1 MEYKGRGP
9 NELETGDF
17 PRNDVYAVSE
27 THSID
32 FEISAKA
39 ANHEV
44 NICAIFPRPLNPMA
58 VGVAP
63 HLQV

>member
-1 MEYKGRGP
+1 MMFMP
-9 NELETGDF
+9 SL
-17 PRNDVYAVSE
+17 E
-27 THSID
+27 THSIA

-39 ANHEV
+39 ATANHEV
-44 NICAIFPRPLNPMA
+44 NICAIFSRTLNPMA